1 MYKPPAPTEIAEL
14 SKRMQEMK
22 DNLRRMVEQSK
33 HSDTVQNI
41 EEVKEPILET
51 APVNFAGTLNLNQE
65 CTVPGEQVRTA
76 SEAECLTFRKHMGGD
91 TLDAFAPLAHY
102 TQRVHNGQM
111 ENTWVKISK
120 TITLPDGTV
129 LEGTTVKEKDYYVTE
144 AAGLMTAR
152 VENPMAKRE

>member
-1 MYKPPAPTEIAEL
+1 
-14 SKRMQEMK
+14 
-22 DNLRRMVEQSK
+22 
-33 HSDTVQNI
+33 
-41 EEVKEPILET
+41 
-51 APVNFAGTLNLNQE
+51 
-65 CTVPGEQVRTA
+65 
-76 SEAECLTFRKHMGGD
+76 MGGD

-102 TQRVHNGQM
+102 TQRVHHGQM

-144 AAGLMTAR
+144 ATGFMTAR